1 MRPLIRMV
9 SRIANI
15 VSSGILASG
24 DSKAGMT
31 EIIAEIRPSNI
42 PRSNSQLCSIK
53 ISLFTADVVK
63 PTERIIANSVFRS
76 RTFLYTMSPIPMV
89 PRIIANPPRIRKID
103 K

>member
-9 SRIANI
+9 IRIAKI
-15 VSSGILASG
+15 VRSGMFASG
-24 DSKAGMT
+24 ESKAGVTDM
-31 EIIAEIRPSNI
+31 IAEIRPSNI

-63 PTERIIANSVFRS
+63 PTERITANSVFRS
-76 RTFLYTMSPIPMV
+76 RTFLNTMSPIPRV
-89 PRIIANPPRIRKID
+89 PRIIAKPPRIKKID